1 MKVTKRKFF
10 HALAN
15 KTQLICLLLA
25 GQIAIASSE
34 IIDLST
40 AGLPEPE
47 SIVDFSEIALGD
59 TSRVSTEF
67 SDFGVTF
74 LPNLYYR
81 TGDHP
86 DCASV
91 SGPNLRTGEPEV
103 NPFSIVFNNPLTSAA
118 VVAIAQPPT
127 PATITAKL
135 NGTEV
140 ESFNTTISIDNPN
153 QYFGFTDI
161 IFDEIQIEYTAA
173 TRLRIDNVQFGESIA
188 LEPLAITTINIDEEN
203 ESKSVTLTWNSL
215 PRRNYAVF
223 VSTDM
228 EEWVELDDNVQSEG
242 DETTFTEE
250 TIPSE
255 ERFRFYKV
263 EDITD

>member
-1 MKVTKRKFF
+1 MEHLIKILFNS
-10 HALAN
+10 LLN
-15 KTQLICLLLA
+15 KTQVICLLLI
-25 GQIAIASSE
+25 GQISIASSE

-40 AGLPEPE
+40 SGLPDPE
-47 SIVDFSEIALGD
+47 SIVDFSEIALPD
-59 TSRVSTEF
+59 MSRVSAEF
-67 SDFGVTF
+67 ADFGVTF
-74 LPNLYYR
+74 LPNLNYR

-86 DCASV
+86 DWASV

-135 NGTEV
+135 NGVEV
-140 ESFNTTISIDNPN
+140 ESFETTISIDNPN

-161 IFDEIQIEYTAA
+161 IFDEIQIAYTGA

-188 LEPLAITTINIDEEN
+188 LEPLAITTINIDEDT
-203 ESKSVTLTWNSL
+203 ESKSVTLAWNSL

-223 VSTDM
+223 VSTDL
-228 EEWVELDDNVQSEG
+228 EEWVELDDNVQSQG
-242 DETTFTEE
+242 DETSFTEE
-250 TIPSE
+250 AIPSE
-255 ERFRFYKV
+255 ERYRFYRV
-263 EDITD
+263 EDITN

>member
-1 MKVTKRKFF
+1 MKVAKRKFF
-10 HALAN
+10 KSLTD

-25 GQIAIASSE
+25 GQISIASSE

-47 SIVDFSEIALGD
+47 SIIDFSELTLPD
-59 TSRVSTEF
+59 TSRVSAEF
-67 SDFGVTF
+67 ADFGVTF

-86 DCASV
+86 DWASV

-188 LEPLAITTINIDEEN
+188 LEPLAITTIDVDEEN

-223 VSTDM
+223 VSSDL
-228 EEWVELDDNVQSEG
+228 EEWVELDDNVQSQG

-250 TIPSE
+250 AIPSE
-255 ERFRFYKV
+255 ERSRFYRV
-263 EDITD
+263 EDITN